1 MKLKEAEKKM
11 VAARGWDEENGELP
25 NKYKGADYTRRVSSR
40 DLLYNIVPT
49 VSNIVL
55 CN

>member
-1 MKLKEAEKKM
+1 M
-11 VAARGWDEENGELP
+11 VAARGWGGGNGELT
-25 NKYKGADYTRRVSSR
+25 NKYKGAVYTRRVSSR

-49 VSNIVL
+49 VSNIPS